1 VIGGLIE
8 EISGASIVAIVR
20 SRRFARELIAPT
32 ATTEFRAEDVLLV
45 DLFRPDVPV
54 ETIRDRFALQVLP
67 LAGEYFADRSQEIG
81 MAEVML
87 TATSDPVGK
96 TVVESQFRTRFGLTM
111 IGLRHGATAQD
122 RHLGDEKL
130 KTGGTL
136 LVIGLWKEIQ
146 RLRTGTANRIVL
158 NLPAELDD
166 VLPAPGKAPQAVF
179 CLLLMV
185 VLMITGAVPNVQPAL
200 IACLLRSSPLPPPSR
215 S

>member
-122 RHLGDEKL
+122 RHLRDEKL
-130 KTGGTL
+130 KIAGTL
-136 LVIGLWKEIQ
+136 LVIGIWKEIQ
-146 RLRTGTANRIVL
+146 RLRTVTARIVL
-158 NLPAELDD
+158 NLSAELDD
-166 VLPAPGKAPQAVF
+166 VLPAPGKTPQAVF

-185 VLMITGAVPNVQPAL
+185 GLMITGAVPNLQPAL
-200 IACLLRSSPLPPPSR
+200 IACLLISSPSPPPWR